1 MQQMEY
7 HPSGSPDGARYCKHQ
22 TQHRNP
28 WHNTRQK
35 GLNSTPDD
43 TEDTLGRKVFINCIM
58 LSLSNDAKYVY
69 GNVLFKTCSL
79 KNFPF
84 D

>member
-1 MQQMEY
+1 MG
-7 HPSGSPDGARYCKHQ
+7 PGTASIK
-22 TQHRNP
+22 
-28 WHNTRQK
+28 HNTKTHDIRQK
-35 GLNSTPDD
+35 ALNSTPDD
-43 TEDTLGRKVFINCIM
+43 TEVTLGRKVFSNCIM